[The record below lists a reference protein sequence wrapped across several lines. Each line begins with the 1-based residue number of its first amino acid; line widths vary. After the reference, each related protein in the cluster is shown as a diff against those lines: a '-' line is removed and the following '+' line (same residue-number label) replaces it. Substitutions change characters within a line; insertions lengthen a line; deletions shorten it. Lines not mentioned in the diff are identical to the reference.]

1 MKKLMTLAAILTL
14 ASGCASTSPGRMTIA
29 EWDSRSPEQITA
41 MVPADTAVFENPGA
55 AKEETTKEAKAMPLE
70 WWSALFDMISGIR
83 VRIRIGTLEWGASK

>member
-1 MKKLMTLAAILTL
+1 MKKLLILTAVLTL

-55 AKEETTKEAKAMPLE
+55 AKSEEKAMPLE
-70 WWSALFDMISGIR
+70 WWSALFDMVSGIR
-83 VRIRIGTLEWGASK
+83 VRIRIGTLEWGATK